1 MAIVTISHEMGAG
14 GSVIGRTLAER
25 LEYRYVDQDMI
36 ARAAR
41 QYGCLED
48 RLTHLDETRP
58 SLLERFDAETRHYL
72 LVLQSAVL
80 DVAEQG
86 DAVIMGRSGQVL
98 LKGIAHALRVFVR
111 APFDLRVRRV
121 IQHMADEGEPV
132 DRRAAAEL
140 VRRTDQEKAGRTRY
154 LFDVSWSDPALYD
167 VVINT
172 ETLAFEAAV
181 DLILGMSRRP
191 ELAATAASQQA
202 VRDRALASRV
212 RVALA
217 AHPATRKYR
226 MTVEAKHGVIRLEG
240 TAALEQGLEV
250 ARAVQGV
257 ADVHTQLLEVPPIPP
272 FVA

>member
-14 GSVIGRTLAER
+14 GSMIGRALAER

-58 SLLERFDAETRHYL
+58 SFLERFDAETRHYL

-98 LKGIAHALRVFVR
+98 LNGIAHALRVFVG
-111 APFDLRVRRV
+111 APFDLRVQRV
-121 IQHMADEGEPV
+121 IRKMADEGEPV

-250 ARAVQGV
+250 ARAVHGV

>member
-140 VRRTDQEKAGRTRY
+140 VRRTDQDKAGRTRY

-172 ETLAFEAAV
+172 ETLRSKRRSTSSSRWCV
-181 DLILGMSRRP
+181 DRSWPPRPRHSRP
-191 ELAATAASQQA
+191 SATGPSPP
-202 VRDRALASRV
+202 VCESPSPPTRRLASTGSPSR
-212 RVALA
+212 
-217 AHPATRKYR
+217 PS
-226 MTVEAKHGVIRLEG
+226 
-240 TAALEQGLEV
+240 TA
-250 ARAVQGV
+250 
-257 ADVHTQLLEVPPIPP
+257 
-272 FVA
+272 

>member
-14 GSVIGRTLAER
+14 GSMIGRALAER

-48 RLTHLDETRP
+48 RLTHFDETKP
-58 SLLERFDAETRHYL
+58 SFLERFDAETRHYL

-98 LKGIAHALRVFVR
+98 LNGIAHALRVFVG
-111 APFDLRVRRV
+111 APFDLRVQRV
-121 IQHMADEGEPV
+121 IRKMADEGEPV

-172 ETLAFEAAV
+172 ETLTFEAAV
-181 DLILGMSRRP
+181 DLILGMVRRP